1 MPGQWHAPL
10 SLLTIDSDGV
20 ILGSRFDWA
29 RWMVPKWSAEYGEI
43 TFAEA
48 VDIGPWKA
56 VRIYK
61 TNSRFGMLFAPL
73 AQVDVP
79 DILEKLRSSGVQ
91 VDPGARTLVLGG
103 SG

>member
-1 MPGQWHAPL
+1 MLKREFTPGQWHAPL

-61 TNSRFGMLFAPL
+61 TNSRFGMLFACHWRRWTC
-73 AQVDVP
+73 QTS
-79 DILEKLRSSGVQ
+79 LRSCV
-91 VDPGARTLVLGG
+91 VRACK
-103 SG
+103 